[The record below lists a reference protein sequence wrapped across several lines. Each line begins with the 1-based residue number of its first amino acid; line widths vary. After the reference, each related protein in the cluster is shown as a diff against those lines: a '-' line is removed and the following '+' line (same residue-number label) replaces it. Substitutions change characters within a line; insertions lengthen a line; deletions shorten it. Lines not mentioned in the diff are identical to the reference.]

1 MHRHGDAGIGC
12 ATSAPPEVNAD
23 AQLDAMVQRAR
34 AYKAD
39 AAKAPDSLSPER
51 KAELQQLASDAR
63 AWQAGTGRNDIRVTD
78 KRVTTARRA
87 DDGGGD
93 TGNCDANCPSYSLSG
108 DSICFLEKSECPT
121 DEGDE
126 GDLTFGTICIYSCI
140 SMSSE

>member
-23 AQLDAMVQRAR
+23 AQLDAMVQRAQP
-34 AYKAD
+34 YKAD
-39 AAKAPDSLSPER
+39 AAKAPDSPSPER

-63 AWQAGTGRNDIRVTD
+63 ARQAGTGRNDIRVTD

-93 TGNCDANCPSYSLSG
+93 TGNSRIAPSTGSPATRSA
-108 DSICFLEKSECPT
+108 SSRSPNARPT
-121 DEGDE
+121 RE
-126 GDLTFGTICIYSCI
+126 TKAT
-140 SMSSE
+140 

>member
-63 AWQAGTGRNDIRVTD
+63 AWQEGTGR
-78 KRVTTARRA
+78 TT
-87 DDGGGD
+87 
-93 TGNCDANCPSYSLSG
+93 SG
-108 DSICFLEKSECPT
+108 
-121 DEGDE
+121 
-126 GDLTFGTICIYSCI
+126 
-140 SMSSE
+140 